1 MICSK
6 CGTALKPDGV
16 CPNCGQA
23 HIVNNSNVVNKKNFN
38 FKLLSVV
45 LTILVIL
52 LSCLVVY
59 FAVIKKCDCG
69 VKNSASASDVTVQKE
84 DKNENNLN
92 SEDNRL
98 LDTVLEKKKISD
110 NLKDN
115 IEVEKTAIIN
125 GNKLLIIFNNFNE
138 KVVALD
144 VKVNFYDEND
154 NVIYTSLTDN
164 IKAAP
169 LRKIVSAVGFGMP
182 ESYKRYEV
190 VYEVSEVTLQDYK
203 HTIDVSR
210 KLFVDLK
217 QEERKVVLSSTNT
230 LEQDIHIASLY
241 LLFYK
246 GDEIVG
252 YDYIYQADDILSG
265 NKFIFNFSNPKDAD
279 FEYAKYDSYK
289 LYVNSLI
296 VEEWY

>member
-6 CGTALKPDGV
+6 CGTMLKPDGV

-23 HIVNNSNVVNKKNFN
+23 HIVNNSNVINKKSFN
-38 FKLLSVV
+38 FKILTVILAIFV
-45 LTILVIL
+45 LL
-52 LSCLVVY
+52 LSCLTVY
-59 FAVIKKCDCG
+59 LAFFKKCNCD
-69 VKNSASASDVTVQKE
+69 VKSCVSANGTNTQKDDKKENDINSD
-84 DKNENNLN
+84 
-92 SEDNRL
+92 DNKL
-98 LDTVLEKKKISD
+98 LDTILEKKKISD

-115 IEVEKTAIIN
+115 IEIEKTAVIN
-125 GNKLLIIFNNFNE
+125 GNKLLIIFNNYNE

-144 VKVNFYDEND
+144 VKVNFYDDND
-154 NVIYTSLTDN
+154 KLIYTSLTDN

-169 LRKIVSAVGFGMP
+169 LRKIVSAVGYGMP

-190 VYEVSEVTLQDYK
+190 VYDVGEVTLQDYK

-210 KLFVDLK
+210 ELFVDLK
-217 QEERKVVLSSTNT
+217 QEDRKVVLSSTNT
-230 LEQDIHIASLY
+230 LEQDISMTSLY

-252 YDYIYQADDILSG
+252 YDNIYQSDDILSG
-265 NKFIFNFSNPKDAD
+265 NKFIFNFSNPKDAN